1 MILIPMGLRALLAV
15 SFLSAVGPLGFPTG
29 SGLAQ
34 GAQAGPRFER
44 LYVFGD
50 SYSDSGAGYIDGNG
64 PTAVVYLAQHL
75 GLNLLPA
82 TKPEN
87 SKSSL
92 NYAVSGARTDRGTGR
107 RIETALLGYGMRN
120 QVEDFAA
127 GVRAHSIEFDGG
139 RALFFIAGG
148 LNDSR
153 LATETTV
160 ENLKEEIRILHSV
173 GARRFELALLPMS
186 LPNFSQVGRRLNPD
200 LARIPQ
206 EIRAEFPDVQITL
219 SSWGLYMDYVM
230 RDAVGFGLQNSAAA
244 CAGRAIFHED
254 TTPCLQPSTYFYY
267 HAGHPSTAV
276 HQIVGG
282 KLYEELL
289 SAGPKP
295 E

>member
-1 MILIPMGLRALLAV
+1 MPSRSLSLVSLFSVALSGSILLPGGKAHA
-15 SFLSAVGPLGFPTG
+15 
-29 SGLAQ
+29 AQ
-34 GAQAGPRFER
+34 PPAAGYDR

-50 SYSDSGAGYIDGNG
+50 SYSDSGAGYVDGNG
-64 PTAVVYLAQHL
+64 PTAVVYLARHM
-75 GLNLLPA
+75 GLDLLPA

-87 SKSSL
+87 SRSSL

-107 RIETALLGYGMRN
+107 RIDTALLGYGMRN
-120 QVEDFAA
+120 QVEDFVA
-127 GVRAHSIEFDGG
+127 GVRARSIEFNPG
-139 RALFFIAGG
+139 RALFFLAGG

-153 LATETTV
+153 LASATTV

-186 LPNFSQVGRRLNPD
+186 LPNFSAVGRRLNPE
-200 LARIPQ
+200 LARIPH
-206 EIRAEFPDVQITL
+206 EIRMEFPDVQITL
-219 SSWGLYMDYVM
+219 SSWGLFMDYVM
-230 RDAVGFGLQNSAAA
+230 RAAVDYGIENTWAA
-244 CAGRAIFHED
+244 CAGRAIFRED

-267 HAGHPSTAV
+267 HSGHPSTAV

-282 KLYEELL
+282 KLYLELL

>member
-1 MILIPMGLRALLAV
+1 MILIPMPPRSLFLASLPLVSVLLGGTA
-15 SFLSAVGPLGFPTG
+15 F
-29 SGLAQ
+29 
-34 GAQAGPRFER
+34 GAQPGVPGYDR

-50 SYSDSGAGYIDGNG
+50 SYSDSGAGYIDGDG
-64 PTAVVYLAQHL
+64 PTAVVYLARHL
-75 GLNLLPA
+75 GLNLVPA
-82 TKPEN
+82 PSREN
-87 SKSSL
+87 PQSSL
-92 NYAVSGARTDRGTGR
+92 NFAVSGARTDRGAGH
-107 RIETALLGYGMRN
+107 RIEGALLGYGMRN
-120 QVEDFAA
+120 QIEDFEA
-127 GVRAHSIEFDGG
+127 GVRAHRIEFNPG

-153 LATETTV
+153 LATTTTI

-173 GARRFELALLPMS
+173 GARRFMLALLPMS

-206 EIRAEFPDVQITL
+206 EIRTEFPDVQIAL
-219 SSWGLYMDYVM
+219 SSWGLFMDYVM
-230 RDAVGFGLQNSAAA
+230 RDAVDYGIENTTSA

-254 TTPCLQPSTYFYY
+254 ATPCQQPSTYFYY

-276 HQIVGG
+276 HRIVGG
-282 KLYEELL
+282 QLYEELL

>member
-1 MILIPMGLRALLAV
+1 MPLRSSSLASLFCAVVLGGSLLPV
-15 SFLSAVGPLGFPTG
+15 SMAGA
-29 SGLAQ
+29 AQ
-34 GAQAGPRFER
+34 PAAPRFDR

-64 PTAVVYLAQHL
+64 PTAVVHLARHM

-87 SKSSL
+87 SQSSL

-107 RIETALLGYGMRN
+107 RIDTALLGYGMRN

-127 GVRAHSIEFDGG
+127 GVRSHSIEFNPG

-153 LATETTV
+153 LATNTTI

-206 EIRAEFPDVQITL
+206 EIRTEFPDVQITL
-219 SSWGLYMDYVM
+219 SSWGLFMDYVM
-230 RDAVGFGLQNSAAA
+230 RAAVDYGFENTSAA
-244 CAGRAIFHED
+244 CAGRAIFRED
-254 TTPCLQPSTYFYY
+254 ATPCLQPSTYFYY
-267 HAGHPSTAV
+267 HSGHPSTAV

-282 KLYEELL
+282 MLFEELL

>member
-1 MILIPMGLRALLAV
+1 MSLRSMILASLLAV
-15 SFLSAVGPLGFPTG
+15 FLLPGETA
-29 SGLAQ
+29 LA
-34 GAQAGPRFER
+34 AQAASPGYSR

-50 SYSDSGAGYIDGNG
+50 SYSDSGAGYVDGDG
-64 PTAVVYLAQHL
+64 PTAVVYLARHM
-75 GLNLLPA
+75 GLRLLPA
-82 TKPEN
+82 PSRESTE
-87 SKSSL
+87 SSL
-92 NYAVSGARTDRGTGR
+92 NFAVSGARTDRGAGR
-107 RIETALLGYGMRN
+107 RIESALLGYGMRN

-127 GVRAHSIEFDGG
+127 GVRAHTIEFNPG

-153 LATETTV
+153 LATTTTI
-160 ENLKEEIRILHSV
+160 ENLKEEIRILYSV
-173 GARRFELALLPMS
+173 GARRFEIALLPMS

-206 EIRAEFPDVQITL
+206 EIRSELPGVQITL
-219 SSWGLYMDYVM
+219 SNWGLYMDYVM
-230 RDAVGFGLQNSAAA
+230 RDAVDYGLQDTTAA

-254 TTPCLQPSTYFYY
+254 ATPCQQPSTYFYY

-282 KLYEELL
+282 RLYEELL
-289 SAGPKP
+289 STGPRP